1 MSSHRALVVDDSRTA
16 QHRLK
21 RMLKRYDITVETA
34 ISAEEALGYLT
45 HTMPAVIFMDH
56 HMKGMD
62 GLEALKIIKANPT
75 TAMIP
80 VIMYTSQSGDVY
92 VGRAHALGA
101 LDILSKE
108 VIKPSSLEAVLG
120 KLRIH
125 AIEPEIEETNTQE
138 STESDQSNTDTTAQA
153 IEHENNTEI
162 QSLQNANEEFNNNE
176 PNNDTPVAD
185 NKPEEVASD
194 PTTVTQTTVAPT
206 TGTST
211 TSTSTTETSKADSTT
226 TDDTDLEQL
235 ISSEAPELRQQ
246 VARLFE
252 LHIADVRTQITENT
266 KFMVRRLTNEIKTT
280 YAKHEKHNDID
291 PVEVALRASEN
302 ARSTPLASY
311 FLLAVILIVVIAIS
325 VKIFQPDRT
334 GEVMIQTQ
342 TELSSIRAELQLL
355 SGNSFNTGS
364 DELLNT
370 TSMDVYGLL
379 DAIGAA
385 ADFETQFD
393 FNTAPINAD
402 KQLSLQSLIDKMYD
416 SGFKG
421 FIEVTVHTGNFCV
434 SAAENGDWVLA
445 APDTPVAQ
453 CVFSKNQPTEQQEAW
468 LAEGYSDLE
477 AISDPIKQGDIELAI
492 TLATSEEQKAEYPE
506 LQPNI
511 TAQIWNNAA
520 IQNNYLR
527 LRFESSE

>member
-125 AIEPEIEETNTQE
+125 ATEPENEEAITQGNKE
-138 STESDQSNTDTTAQA
+138 SNQDNSNKNDQDSNQDNNTDTA
-153 IEHENNTEI
+153 
-162 QSLQNANEEFNNNE
+162 
-176 PNNDTPVAD
+176 
-185 NKPEEVASD
+185 
-194 PTTVTQTTVAPT
+194 TQTNEQHTETQAVESSEVEHDNDSLSSAEVPVT
-206 TGTST
+206 HNGTIENTTSDHSSTGTV
-211 TSTSTTETSKADSTT
+211 
-226 TDDTDLEQL
+226 DLEQL
-235 ISSEAPELRQQ
+235 IASEAPELRQQ

-266 KFMVRRLTNEIKTT
+266 KFMIRRLTNEIKTS

-302 ARSTPLASY
+302 ARSTPLVSY
-311 FLLAVILIVVIAIS
+311 FLLAVILIVVIATSI
-325 VKIFQPDRT
+325 KAFQPDHT

-342 TELSSIRAELQLL
+342 TELNSIKAELQLL
-355 SGNSFNTGS
+355 SGNAFNTNN
-364 DELLNT
+364 DEQLNT

-379 DAIGAA
+379 EAIGAA

-393 FNTAPINAD
+393 FNSAPINAD
-402 KQLSLQSLIDKMYD
+402 KQLSLQSLIDKMD
-416 SGFKG
+416 ASGFKG

-434 SAAENGDWVLA
+434 TAAENGDWVLA
-445 APDTPVAQ
+445 SPDIPIAQ
-453 CVFSKNQPTEQQEAW
+453 CVFSKSQPTEQQEAW

-492 TLATSEEQKAEYPE
+492 TLATSEEPKADYPE
-506 LQPNI
+506 LQQNI
-511 TAQIWNNAA
+511 TAKNWNDVA

>member
-34 ISAEEALGYLT
+34 ISAEEALGYLS

-108 VIKPSSLEAVLG
+108 VIKPSSLEAVLS
-120 KLRIH
+120 KLRIR
-125 AIEPEIEETNTQE
+125 AIESENEETNTQE
-138 STESDQSNTDTTAQA
+138 NNDESGQAVEGNNEKNTDTA
-153 IEHENNTEI
+153 IQTGDHEKHIETQEAKKD
-162 QSLQNANEEFNNNE
+162 LETGHNNE
-176 PNNDTPVAD
+176 PLSHSDALDTNDDETASSTHATNGNSTKD
-185 NKPEEVASD
+185 DIDIEE
-194 PTTVTQTTVAPT
+194 
-206 TGTST
+206 
-211 TSTSTTETSKADSTT
+211 
-226 TDDTDLEQL
+226 L
-235 ISSEAPELRQQ
+235 ITSEAPELRQQ

-266 KFMVRRLTNEIKTT
+266 KFMIRRLTNEIKTNS
-280 YAKHEKHNDID
+280 AKHEKHNDID

-311 FLLAVILIVVIAIS
+311 FLLAVILIVVIATSI
-325 VKIFQPDRT
+325 KTFQPDRT

-342 TELSSIRAELQLL
+342 TELSSIKAELQLL
-355 SGNSFNTGS
+355 SGNSFNTND

-379 DAIGAA
+379 EAIGTA

-393 FNTAPINAD
+393 FNTPPINTD
-402 KQLSLQSLIDKMYD
+402 KQLSLQGLIDKMD
-416 SGFKG
+416 ASGFKG

-434 SAAENGDWVLA
+434 TAAESGDWVLA
-445 APDTPVAQ
+445 APDTPIAQ
-453 CVFSKNQPTEQQEAW
+453 CVFSKNQPTEQQEVW

-477 AISDPIKQGDIELAI
+477 AISDPLKQGDIELAI

-506 LQPNI
+506 LQQNI
-511 TAQIWNNAA
+511 TAQIWNHAA

>member
-34 ISAEEALGYLT
+34 ISAEEALGYLS

-125 AIEPEIEETNTQE
+125 AIEPESEEVNTQKSIE
-138 STESDQSNTDTTAQA
+138 NDQNNTDTTAQA
-153 IEHENNTEI
+153 IEHEKETGI
-162 QSLQNANEEFNNNE
+162 QTPPNSEAFNNDE
-176 PNNDTPVAD
+176 PHNDNSAAD
-185 NKPEEVASD
+185 SKTEEATLD
-194 PTTVTQTTVAPT
+194 
-206 TGTST
+206 ST
-211 TSTSTTETSKADSTT
+211 TSNSTIDRPATGNPTI
-226 TDDTDLEQL
+226 DDTKLEHL
-235 ISSEAPELRQQ
+235 IASEAPELRQQ

-266 KFMVRRLTNEIKTT
+266 KFMIRRLTNEIKTN
-280 YAKHEKHNDID
+280 YAKHEKNNDID

-311 FLLAVILIVVIAIS
+311 FLLAVILIVVIATSI
-325 VKIFQPDRT
+325 KTFQPDRT

-342 TELSSIRAELQLL
+342 TELNSIKAELQLL
-355 SGNSFNTGS
+355 SGNSFNTND

-379 DAIGAA
+379 EAIGAA
-385 ADFETQFD
+385 AEFETQFD
-393 FNTAPINAD
+393 FNTAPLNAD
-402 KQLSLQSLIDKMYD
+402 KQLSLQSLIDKMYN

-434 SAAENGDWVLA
+434 AAAENGDWVLA
-445 APDTPVAQ
+445 VPDTPVAQ
-453 CVFSKNQPTEQQEAW
+453 CVFSKNQPTERQEAW
-468 LAEGYSDLE
+468 LAESYSDLE

-511 TAQIWNNAA
+511 TAQTWNDAA
-520 IQNNYLR
+520 KQNNYLR